1 MDKRNDLMIKRI
13 KKSLPLMLLVMVLLL
28 SACEKKAVF
37 SVNTNNDNSISVT
50 ADRSTEGSTGIGHLT
65 VGQNEKIT
73 VDAAGMDKEGKL
85 ALRFAAGVF
94 SAEDFPEEPAYET
107 TVSGG
112 DSAAFTA
119 EPGEYTVEVTVQG
132 EVTGT
137 ARISAG
143 AAESDLN
150 MQP

>member
-13 KKSLPLMLLVMVLLL
+13 TKSLPLMLLVMVLLL

-85 ALRFAAGVF
+85 SLRFAAGV
-94 SAEDFPEEPAYET
+94 AEAGMILRESEWK
-107 TVSGG
+107 G
-112 DSAAFTA
+112 TA
-119 EPGEYTVEVTVQG
+119 TWSQALELVRGCES
-132 EVTGT
+132 VTGDAYKEEFVYLLT
-137 ARISAG
+137 LLERA
-143 AAESDLN
+143 N
-150 MQP
+150 

>member
-85 ALRFAAGVF
+85 SLRFAAGV
-94 SAEDFPEEPAYET
+94 AEAGMILRESEWK
-107 TVSGG
+107 G
-112 DSAAFTA
+112 TA
-119 EPGEYTVEVTVQG
+119 TWSQALELVRGCES
-132 EVTGT
+132 VTGDAYKEEFVYLLT
-137 ARISAG
+137 LLERA
-143 AAESDLN
+143 N
-150 MQP
+150 